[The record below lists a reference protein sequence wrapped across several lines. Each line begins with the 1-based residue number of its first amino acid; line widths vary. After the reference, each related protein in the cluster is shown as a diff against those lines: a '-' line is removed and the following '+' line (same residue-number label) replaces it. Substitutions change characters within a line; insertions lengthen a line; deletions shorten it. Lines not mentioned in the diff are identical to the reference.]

1 MLGDGKWNS
10 GNQGSFYK
18 YQFGV
23 LKLLE
28 AISGGVLPPGGL
40 ATEAT
45 LLQVLAALQNG
56 QEFEQNLV
64 IDTGSPTCAGPN
76 GCPTYLQVKIW
87 DTVTHTFGPPRY
99 FDANGVE
106 FFLGGNPLYGPMQ
119 IVNPQNVLN
128 NILAQ
133 VTAINVNT
141 TGVSTA
147 ALQTALNALITTLN
161 GLVATAANQVIGNAS
176 LSSIDGKLIDNF
188 GIAAAALRTASLIGN
203 AAGIAD
209 FGAGL
214 TSAQTLRVVLPTDQS
229 AIPVTGPL
237 TDAQLRATP
246 VPVSG
251 TVTITPSGTQA
262 VSVANGSDVV
272 QGATTDAA
280 VITDTSGTVSGKLRG
295 LVKWAFERMPV
306 ALGQTTSAA
315 SLPVVIASNQSA
327 VPISGTITATV
338 NIQSGTA
345 TQTTVS
351 VSTASVQVIAANVNR
366 KGLIVTNV
374 GGSAVYISFGTAPT
388 TSLFAVSINTT
399 AGAEKYEMLNA
410 VYTGAVNAIRSSG
423 TSNVIVTEFT

>member
-10 GNQGSFYK
+10 GNQGSFFKFNY
-18 YQFGV
+18 GV

-28 AISGGVLPPGGL
+28 DINASIGALPGVDYE
-40 ATEAT
+40 TRT
-45 LLQVLAALQNG
+45 
-56 QEFEQNLV
+56 
-64 IDTGSPTCAGPN
+64 T
-76 GCPTYLQVKIW
+76 TY
-87 DTVTHTFGPPRY
+87 
-99 FDANGVE
+99 
-106 FFLGGNPLYGPMQ
+106 
-119 IVNPQNVLN
+119 
-128 NILAQ
+128 
-133 VTAINVNT
+133 
-141 TGVSTA
+141 
-147 ALQTALNALITTLN
+147 
-161 GLVATAANQVIGNAS
+161 VATAGGPGYVIGDIIVRYDIIDVATSTLSATIWFNQTTQTTIAAPGAGTITPYNPPSNVTANQGTPAVIANAWP
-176 LSSIDGKLIDNF
+176 IKITDGVASVAIVGTALKVD
-188 GIAAAALRTASLIGN
+188 GSAVTQPVSIAAPVAVTQSTSPWVV
-203 AAGIAD
+203 
-209 FGAGL
+209 GATNL
-214 TSAQTLRVVLPTDQS
+214 DIRDLLFATDKVDVS
-229 AIPVTGPL
+229 GSTGVGVTGPL

-262 VSVANGSDVV
+262 VSVANGSDVG

-327 VPISGTITATV
+327 VPISGTITAIV

-351 VSTASVQVIAANVNR
+351 VSTASVQVVAANVNR

-374 GGSAVYISFGTAPT
+374 GGNAVYISFGTAPT
-388 TSLFAVSINTT
+388 SALFAVSINTT

-423 TSNVIVTEFT
+423 TSNIVVTEFT

>member
-10 GNQGSFYK
+10 GDQGSFYK

-28 AISGGVLPPGGL
+28 QINASIVALPGVDYE
-40 ATEAT
+40 TRT
-45 LLQVLAALQNG
+45 
-56 QEFEQNLV
+56 
-64 IDTGSPTCAGPN
+64 T
-76 GCPTYLQVKIW
+76 TY
-87 DTVTHTFGPPRY
+87 
-99 FDANGVE
+99 
-106 FFLGGNPLYGPMQ
+106 
-119 IVNPQNVLN
+119 
-128 NILAQ
+128 
-133 VTAINVNT
+133 
-141 TGVSTA
+141 
-147 ALQTALNALITTLN
+147 
-161 GLVATAANQVIGNAS
+161 VATAGGPGYSIGDIIVRYDIIDVAAQVVVATIWFNQTTQFPIAAPGAGTITPYNPPSNVTANQGTPAVIANAWP
-176 LSSIDGKLIDNF
+176 IKITDGVASVAIVGTALKVD
-188 GIAAAALRTASLIGN
+188 GSAVTQPVSIAAPVAVTQSTSPWVV
-203 AAGIAD
+203 
-209 FGAGL
+209 GATNL
-214 TSAQTLRVVLPTDQS
+214 DIRDLLFATDKVDVS
-229 AIPVTGPL
+229 GSTGVGVTGPL

-327 VPISGTITATV
+327 VPISGTITAIV

-351 VSTASVQVIAANVNR
+351 VSTASVQIVAANVNR

-374 GGSAVYISFGTAPT
+374 GGNSLYISFGTAPT
-388 TSLFAVSINTT
+388 SALFAVSINTT

-423 TSNVIVTEFT
+423 TSNIVVTEFT